1 MLAILFKVTKDE
13 RYRYYIYETV
23 KYMFDLHPEQSDV
36 YQMNEYACPS
46 SSAFIDS
53 QFVTMNFIS
62 DFLTFFDSLESM
74 WMLGFGDLP
83 PS

>member
-1 MLAILFKVTKDE
+1 
-13 RYRYYIYETV
+13 
-23 KYMFDLHPEQSDV
+23 
-36 YQMNEYACPS
+36 MNEYACPS